1 MQAVIDGQGIAL
13 WDDLVAPEIISGQL
27 VELTDRKLDT
37 SGYYLVFTKEP
48 HAIQVQAMIDWL
60 FAQTA
65 I

>member
-37 SGYYLVFTKEP
+37 SGYYIVFTKDP
-48 HAIQVQAMIDWL
+48 HATQVKAMIDWL
-60 FAQTA
+60 LARS
-65 I
+65 